1 MIFYWPHVRKC
12 GLAIRNS
19 AQGIRNPLTVGIS
32 RPRSTDKTDNSN
44 PLYLFLYNFALDN
57 LNFFFI
63 SLEGSNY
70 RESTVPGILNP

>member
-19 AQGIRNPLTVGIS
+19 AQGIRNPLTAGIS

-57 LNFFFI
+57 LNFFLFPLKARI
-63 SLEGSNY
+63 IESRLYLES
-70 RESTVPGILNP
+70 